1 MDLMEFLM
9 CVWLDALEKRCRH
22 KSVKRRKVRLKL
34 GFQEKG

>member
-1 MDLMEFLM
+1 MDLTELLM
-9 CVWLDALEKRCRH
+9 GVWLDALEKRCRH